1 MKESCFS
8 SPSSSLLLFSMM
20 MMMMMLRRG
29 AAEAQRPETE
39 SMSQCAVI
47 VAASLRGDTA
57 SVFTPLFKSRVLS
70 YIMASLNASHPPGV
84 AKTPRSCPSPDFHA
98 PSSRIA
104 RLLWDLFFF
113 FLVLMLLKRRP
124 LRMPAS
130 TTCLLISQAQSRRAS
145 QLRKR
150 AIQSSFVRF
159 HGEMIQ
165 V

>member
-1 MKESCFS
+1 
-8 SPSSSLLLFSMM
+8 
-20 MMMMMLRRG
+20 
-29 AAEAQRPETE
+29 
-39 SMSQCAVI
+39 MSQCAVI
-47 VAASLRGDTA
+47 VVASLRADMA
-57 SVFTPLFKSRVLS
+57 SVFTPLFKSRVFS

-113 FLVLMLLKRRP
+113 LVLMLLTRRP

-130 TTCLLISQAQSRRAS
+130 STCLLISQAQSRRAS

-150 AIQSSFVRF
+150 AIQSSFDRF
-159 HGEMIQ
+159 HGKVIRRESSASSLRTAKLYGMETHQISPE
-165 V
+165 VMCFCFLFCYHISS